1 MHNIKTE
8 SPMREN
14 WHSLREYQT
23 LRSILEGGTTI
34 SAARRLGLSQS
45 AISRSLSSL
54 EARIGHA
61 LFNRE
66 GGRLVPTIEAIEL
79 NAKLDNLFLALNEI
93 DQPKLPAKET
103 LRIIAPPSY
112 AHRLLIPHIAK
123 FLTHNPNFFI
133 SLEVGTTDDV
143 ISGVLENRFDI
154 GFTGVEQ
161 SRAGL
166 SLTPFRKSGAVCVM
180 PLNHELAKLDAI
192 TPMDLDRQRLI
203 ALTSRHQ
210 RRNQLEKLVHEA
222 GVSIEIVA
230 EVGTSVSAIELAR
243 RNLGIAIVN
252 PFPTIADE
260 NKNLE
265 VRTFISPIRYHSYFA
280 LNDLQP
286 VSRVARAFMG
296 HIRSFS
302 RDNQFSNRV

>member
-1 MHNIKTE
+1 
-8 SPMREN
+8 MREN

-23 LRSILEGGTTI
+23 LRSILEGGTTT

-66 GGRLVPTIEAIEL
+66 GGRLVPTIEAINL
-79 NAKLDNLFLALNEI
+79 NAKLDHLFQALDEI
-93 DQPKLPAKET
+93 DQPKLPIKET

-112 AHRLLIPHIAK
+112 AHRLLISHVAN

-133 SLEVGTTDDV
+133 SLEVGTTEDV
-143 ISGVLENRFDI
+143 IQGVLENRFDL

-161 SRAGL
+161 RRAGL
-166 SLTPFRKSGAVCVM
+166 KLTPFRRSSAVCVM
-180 PLNHELAKLDAI
+180 PSNHELAKLDVVKPA
-192 TPMDLDRQRLI
+192 DLDKQRLI

-210 RRNQLEKLVHEA
+210 RRNQLEKLIHAA
-222 GVSIEIVA
+222 GGRPDIIA
-230 EVGTSVSAIELAR
+230 EVGTSVSAIELVR

-252 PFPTIADE
+252 PFPTITDE
-260 NKNLE
+260 NENLE
-265 VRTFISPIRYHSYFA
+265 VRKFVSPIRYQTYFA
-280 LNDLQP
+280 ANDLQP
-286 VSRVARAFMG
+286 ISRVARAFMG

-302 RDNQFSNRV
+302 RDSQFSTKV

>member
-1 MHNIKTE
+1 
-8 SPMREN
+8 MREN

-23 LRSILEGGTTI
+23 LRSILESGTTI

-66 GGRLVPTIEAIEL
+66 GGRLVPTIEAISL
-79 NAKLDNLFLALNEI
+79 NAKLDHLFQALDDI
-93 DQPKLPAKET
+93 DQPNSPVKET

-112 AHRLLIPHIAK
+112 AHRWLISHIAN
-123 FLTHNPNFFI
+123 FLGHNPNFFI
-133 SLEVGTTDDV
+133 SMEVGTSEDV
-143 ISGVLENRFDI
+143 IKGILENRFDL

-161 SRAGL
+161 RRAGL
-166 SLTPFRKSGAVCVM
+166 KLTPFRRSSAVCVM
-180 PLNHELAKLDAI
+180 PLNHDLAKLDVVKPA
-192 TPMDLDRQRLI
+192 DLDKQRLI

-210 RRNQLEKLVHEA
+210 RRNQLEKLIHNVGA
-222 GVSIEIVA
+222 RADIIA
-230 EVGTSVSAIELAR
+230 EVGTSMSAIELVR

-260 NKNLE
+260 NENLE
-265 VRTFISPIRYHSYFA
+265 IREFVSPIRYQSYFA
-280 LNDLQP
+280 ANDLQP
-286 VSRVARAFMG
+286 ISRVARAFMG
-296 HIRSFS
+296 HIKSFS
-302 RDNQFSNRV
+302 RDGQFSTKV